1 MFFRK
6 IERLLTSI
14 IKAKKVTYSELSLKI
29 LKEIAIES
37 IPLKT

>member
-29 LKEIAIES
+29 EK
-37 IPLKT
+37 